1 MATIKKP
8 RSESSDGVLFF
19 PDFDQ
24 YRLWSHQPVHLAV
37 ATDIDSVMETSSQNQ
52 QENSGSHSLFS
63 EHQGTYFA
71 YWLTQSTNQ
80 QNRISQ
86 TVA

>member
-1 MATIKKP
+1 
-8 RSESSDGVLFF
+8 
-19 PDFDQ
+19 
-24 YRLWSHQPVHLAV
+24 
-37 ATDIDSVMETSSQNQ
+37 METSSQNQ

-86 TVA
+86 TVASSRVDMNPHQVEAACFALKSPLEKGVL